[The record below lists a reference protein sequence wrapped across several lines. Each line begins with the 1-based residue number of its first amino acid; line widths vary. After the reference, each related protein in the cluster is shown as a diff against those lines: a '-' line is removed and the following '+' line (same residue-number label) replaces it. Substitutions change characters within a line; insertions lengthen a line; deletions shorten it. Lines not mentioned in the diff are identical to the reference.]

1 MEIQHY
7 GQTFILSPQKCLFW
21 PEHQLLLIADA
32 HFAKETHF
40 RKHGIA
46 VPHGILQ
53 HDLLRIEKLIQQY
66 QPKEIIFLGD
76 MFHSEENDGLN
87 EFINWRKRQ
96 TLNMTLII
104 GNHDILPAEW
114 YVFAKIN
121 CILNVLQIDNIVLSH
136 DKLPEIENGNINF
149 FGHLHPAVRLSG
161 TAKQSLRLPCFWLGE
176 NFMVMPAFGR
186 FTGAKSIRPEKTDTI
201 YAIGE
206 GEIFKL

>member
-1 MEIQHY
+1 MEIQHF

-53 HDLLRIEKLIQQY
+53 YDLLRIEKLMQQF

-87 EFINWRKRQ
+87 EFINWRKKHAIK
-96 TLNMTLII
+96 MTLII

-121 CILNVLQIDNIVLSH
+121 CIPNMMQINNIILSH
-136 DKLPEIENGNINF
+136 DKLPEIAHDTFNF

-161 TAKQSLRLPCFWLGE
+161 AAKQSLRLSCFWLGE

-186 FTGAKSIRPEKTDTI
+186 FTGAKSIRPKKEDTI

>member
-53 HDLLRIEKLIQQY
+53 HDLLRIEKLIQQF

-87 EFINWRKRQ
+87 EFINWRKKQ

-104 GNHDILPAEW
+104 GNHDILPAE
-114 YVFAKIN
+114 
-121 CILNVLQIDNIVLSH
+121 
-136 DKLPEIENGNINF
+136 

-201 YAIGE
+201 YAIGD

>member
-7 GQTFILSPQKCLFW
+7 GQTFMLSPQKCLYW
-21 PEHQLLLIADA
+21 PKHQLLLIADA

-53 HDLLRIEKLIQQY
+53 YDLLRIEKLIQQF

-87 EFINWRKRQ
+87 EFINWRKNQ
-96 TLNMTLII
+96 TINLTLII

-114 YVFAKIN
+114 YVFANIK
-121 CILNVLQIDNIVLSH
+121 CIPNKLQIDNIVLSH
-136 DKLPEIENGNINF
+136 DQLPENTNGVINF

-161 TAKQSLRLPCFWLGE
+161 AAKQSLRLSCFWLGE

-201 YAIGE
+201 YAVGE

>member
-7 GQTFILSPQKCLFW
+7 GQTFMLSPQKCLYW
-21 PEHQLLLIADA
+21 PKYQLLLIADA

-53 HDLLRIEKLIQQY
+53 YDLLRIEKLIQQF

-87 EFINWRKRQ
+87 EFINWRKTQ
-96 TLNMTLII
+96 TINMTLII

-114 YVFAKIN
+114 YVFAKIK
-121 CILNVLQIDNIVLSH
+121 CIPNKLQIDNIVLSH
-136 DKLPEIENGNINF
+136 DQLPEITNGVINF

-161 TAKQSLRLPCFWLGE
+161 AAKQSLRLSCFWLGE

-201 YAIGE
+201 YAVGE

>member
-1 MEIQHY
+1 MEIQHF

-53 HDLLRIEKLIQQY
+53 YDLLRIEKLMQQF

-87 EFINWRKRQ
+87 EFINWRKKHSIK
-96 TLNMTLII
+96 MTLIV
-104 GNHDILPAEW
+104 GNHDILSTEW

-121 CILNVLQIDNIVLSH
+121 CIPNMMQINNIILSH
-136 DKLPEIENGNINF
+136 DKLPEIANGNFNF

-161 TAKQSLRLPCFWLGE
+161 VAKQSLRLSCFWLGE

-186 FTGAKSIRPEKTDTI
+186 FTGAKSIRPKKEDTI